1 MTILPEMKDELAAA
15 AGRLSRRRA
24 SRRHTA
30 RIAAIATGGVLA
42 LGGVAIGAQAVGIWH
57 PSSDELGGRRLS
69 LSTTAPPREQLEL
82 LGVLR
87 RPQTEADRDEHVLRA
102 LRRSPRGLTGIR
114 TDAVR
119 LLHVKRSGTSSAR
132 TIVLVPAA
140 RLQYP
145 AMRLPGRESV
155 RHPALQDVL
164 CFYTEDTAG
173 WSGPCT
179 TTAAILQGSLSGLG
193 RDVFGLV
200 PDGVATVR
208 IYRRYERRPI
218 DVPITGNFLFASF
231 SHGFSHVSH
240 VVWLDAAGRRI
251 GPRCTASSAACAR
264 TARRQRAVER
274 DAGTPL
280 VPPVPLG
287 K

>member
-57 PSSDELGGRRLS
+57 PSSEELRGRHLS
-69 LSTTAPPREQLEL
+69 LSTTAPPRAQLDL

-87 RPQTEADRDEHVLRA
+87 RPQTAADRDEHVLRA

-119 LLHVKRSGTSSAR
+119 LLHVKHAR
-132 TIVLVPAA
+132 TSTATSIVLVPAA
-140 RLQYP
+140 SLRYP
-145 AMRLPGRESV
+145 GQSPW
-155 RHPALQDVL
+155 PAQRDVL
-164 CFYTEDTAG
+164 CFYTEEAAG

-179 TTAAILQGSLSGLG
+179 TTAGILRGGFAGGLG

-208 IYRRYERRPI
+208 IYRRYDRPPI
-218 DVPITGNFLFASF
+218 DVPVTDNFVFASF

-251 GPRCTASSAACAR
+251 GPRCTASAAACAR
-264 TARRQRAVER
+264 TARRQRIAER